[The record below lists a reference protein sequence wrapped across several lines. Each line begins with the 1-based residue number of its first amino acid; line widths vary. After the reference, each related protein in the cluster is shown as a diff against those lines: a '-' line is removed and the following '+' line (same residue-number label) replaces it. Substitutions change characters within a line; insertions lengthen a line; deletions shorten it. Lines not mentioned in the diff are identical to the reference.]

1 MCISLEH
8 FTMLDDKKKPVLG
21 SKAQEMLM
29 QDILEN
35 AQELAHMF
43 GYHDSPCDFEIIAI
57 EKSALET
64 SHDTG
69 EHPSNIVCYHTEK
82 QRRIHKRRA

>member
-1 MCISLEH
+1 MR
-8 FTMLDDKKKPVLG
+8 DDNKKPVLG

-35 AQELAHMF
+35 ARELAFML
-43 GYHDSPCDFEIIAI
+43 GYQPSACDFEIIAI
-57 EKSALET
+57 EKPADGAA
-64 SHDTG
+64 HDTA

-82 QRRIHKRRA
+82 QRRGLKRRA